1 MRSNANAAYLDR
13 NGQIQRRFA
22 SAYGATPIN
31 VRLTNG
37 SSIHNA
43 MVRNWKVVRPRMRRL
58 LNSDRS
64 KWLKPSQR
72 SQINRAGRA
81 RSRPRC

>member
-1 MRSNANAAYLDR
+1 MRNNANAAYLDR
-13 NGQIQRRFA
+13 NGQVRFA
-22 SAYGATPIN
+22 STYGATTIN

-37 SSIHNA
+37 NSIYNA
-43 MVRNWKVVRPRMRRL
+43 MVRNWKVVRSRMRQL

-64 KWLKPSQR
+64 KWLKPPPR
-72 SQINRAGRA
+72 SQVNRVGRA